1 MGKGAGKIYPATER
15 IPLICDRMIHLAVDL
30 LGADTPE
37 EELCRGAVRALVGN
51 PALFLH
57 LCGHADVL
65 SAVTA
70 EIGAAEI
77 AGRYEIVDAPVAR
90 GNNEDPM
97 QAYQRTDALPVRRHA
112 VGSRGGSGRRH
123 HLRRDRRCAGHLHHD
138 PGQAAAPRP
147 ILAVELT
154 NPAGE
159 PLLLLDCGANIDSRP
174 ELYPAFAH
182 RVTPIC
188 DASAVPRRASRCCPT
203 VPKPKRDVR
212 LSRRR
217 TPLLAEQP
225 FRFVGNIE
233 ATSALRGTADV
244 IVCDGFHGN
253 ILLKSIEGSAKAA
266 LDEVAA
272 RLSAA
277 GPNPP
282 LWRTFRDC
290 SPPLRLQHAGGSLPL
305 LGVRKPVMKGHGSAT
320 GEAIVH
326 MADRLALLCRNRFI
340 ERVAETVR

>member
-1 MGKGAGKIYPATER
+1 MS
-15 IPLICDRMIHLAVDL
+15 DQMIHLAVDL

-37 EELCRGAVRALVGN
+37 EKLCRGAVRALIGN

-77 AGRYEIVDAPVAR
+77 AGRYEIVDAPVALS
-90 GNNEDPM
+90 NNEDPM
-97 QAYQRTDALPVRRHA
+97 QAYQRTDASLCAAMRLAHEGAAGGVITCGATGAVLVTSIMILGKLPR
-112 VGSRGGSGRRH
+112 
-123 HLRRDRRCAGHLHHD
+123 L
-138 PGQAAAPRP
+138 RP

-182 RVTPIC
+182 LG
-188 DASAVPRRASRCCPT
+188 DAYMRCIGCSSPRIALLSNGAEAKKGCEAVKAAHA
-203 VPKPKRDVR
+203 
-212 LSRRR
+212 
-217 TPLLAEQP
+217 LLAEQP
-225 FRFVGNIE
+225 FRFVGNVE
-233 ATSALRGTADV
+233 ATSALRGSADV

-266 LDEVAA
+266 LDEVSA

-277 GPNPP
+277 GLESAAVADILATVRRRYDYN
-282 LWRTFRDC
+282 T
-290 SPPLRLQHAGGSLPL
+290 QGGALL

>member
-1 MGKGAGKIYPATER
+1 MS
-15 IPLICDRMIHLAVDL
+15 DQMIHLAVDL

-37 EELCRGAVRALVGN
+37 EELCRGAVRALIGN

-70 EIGAAEI
+70 EIGTAEI
-77 AGRYEIVDAPVAR
+77 AGRYEIVDAPVALS
-90 GNNEDPM
+90 NNEDPM
-97 QAYQRTDALPVRRHA
+97 QAYQRTDASLCAAMRLAHEGAAGGVITCGATGAVLVTAIMILGKLPR
-112 VGSRGGSGRRH
+112 
-123 HLRRDRRCAGHLHHD
+123 L
-138 PGQAAAPRP
+138 RP

-182 RVTPIC
+182 LG
-188 DASAVPRRASRCCPT
+188 DAYMRCIGCSSPRIALLSNGAEAKKGCEAVKAAHA
-203 VPKPKRDVR
+203 
-212 LSRRR
+212 
-217 TPLLAEQP
+217 LLAEQP

-266 LDEVAA
+266 LDEVSA

-277 GPNPP
+277 GLESAAVADILATVRRRYDYN
-282 LWRTFRDC
+282 T
-290 SPPLRLQHAGGSLPL
+290 QGGALL

>member
-1 MGKGAGKIYPATER
+1 MS
-15 IPLICDRMIHLAVDL
+15 DQMIHLAVDL

-37 EELCRGAVRALVGN
+37 EELCRGAVRALIGN

-77 AGRYEIVDAPVAR
+77 AGRYEIVDAPVALS
-90 GNNEDPM
+90 NNEDPM
-97 QAYQRTDALPVRRHA
+97 QAYQRTDASLCAAMRLAHEGAAGGVITCGATGAVLVTSIMILGKLPR
-112 VGSRGGSGRRH
+112 
-123 HLRRDRRCAGHLHHD
+123 L
-138 PGQAAAPRP
+138 RP

-182 RVTPIC
+182 LG
-188 DASAVPRRASRCCPT
+188 DAYMRCIGCSSPRIALLSNGAEAKKGCEAVKAAHA
-203 VPKPKRDVR
+203 
-212 LSRRR
+212 
-217 TPLLAEQP
+217 LLAEQP
-225 FRFVGNIE
+225 FRFVGNVE

-266 LDEVAA
+266 LDEVSA

-277 GPNPP
+277 GLESAAVADIMATVRRRYDYN
-282 LWRTFRDC
+282 T
-290 SPPLRLQHAGGSLPL
+290 QGGALL

>member
-1 MGKGAGKIYPATER
+1 MS
-15 IPLICDRMIHLAVDL
+15 DQMIHLAVDL

-77 AGRYEIVDAPVAR
+77 AGRYEIVDAPVALS
-90 GNNEDPM
+90 NNEDPM
-97 QAYQRTDALPVRRHA
+97 QAYQRTDASLCAAMRLAHEGAAGGVITCGATGAVLVTSIMILGKLPR
-112 VGSRGGSGRRH
+112 
-123 HLRRDRRCAGHLHHD
+123 L
-138 PGQAAAPRP
+138 RP

-182 RVTPIC
+182 LG
-188 DASAVPRRASRCCPT
+188 DAYMRCIGCSSPRIALLSNGAEAKKGCEAVKAAHA
-203 VPKPKRDVR
+203 
-212 LSRRR
+212 
-217 TPLLAEQP
+217 LLAEQP

-233 ATSALRGTADV
+233 ATSALRGSADV

-266 LDEVAA
+266 LDEVSA

-277 GPNPP
+277 GLESAAVADILATVRRRYDYN
-282 LWRTFRDC
+282 T
-290 SPPLRLQHAGGSLPL
+290 QGGALL
-305 LGVRKPVMKGHGSAT
+305 LGVRKPVMQGHGSAT
-320 GEAIVH
+320 GAASVH
-326 MADRLALLCRNRFI
+326 MADRLALLCRNRYI

>member
-1 MGKGAGKIYPATER
+1 MS
-15 IPLICDRMIHLAVDL
+15 DQMIHLAVDL

-77 AGRYEIVDAPVAR
+77 AGRYEIVDAPVALS
-90 GNNEDPM
+90 NNEDPM
-97 QAYQRTDALPVRRHA
+97 QAYQRTDASLCAAMRLAHEGAAGGVITCGATGAVLVTSIMILGKLPR
-112 VGSRGGSGRRH
+112 
-123 HLRRDRRCAGHLHHD
+123 L
-138 PGQAAAPRP
+138 RP

-182 RVTPIC
+182 LG
-188 DASAVPRRASRCCPT
+188 DAYMRCIGCSSPRIALLSNGAEAKKGCEAVKAAHA
-203 VPKPKRDVR
+203 
-212 LSRRR
+212 
-217 TPLLAEQP
+217 LLAEQP

-253 ILLKSIEGSAKAA
+253 ILLKSIEGSAKAS
-266 LDEVAA
+266 LDEVSA

-277 GPNPP
+277 GLESAAVADILATVRRRYDYN
-282 LWRTFRDC
+282 T
-290 SPPLRLQHAGGSLPL
+290 QGGALL

>member
-1 MGKGAGKIYPATER
+1 MS
-15 IPLICDRMIHLAVDL
+15 DQMIHLAVDL

-37 EELCRGAVRALVGN
+37 EELCRGAVRALIGN

-77 AGRYEIVDAPVAR
+77 AGRYEIVDAPVALS
-90 GNNEDPM
+90 NNEDPM
-97 QAYQRTDALPVRRHA
+97 QAYQRTDASLCAAMRLAHEGAAGGVITCGATGAVLVTSIMILGKLPR
-112 VGSRGGSGRRH
+112 
-123 HLRRDRRCAGHLHHD
+123 L
-138 PGQAAAPRP
+138 RP

-182 RVTPIC
+182 LG
-188 DASAVPRRASRCCPT
+188 DAYMRCIGCSSPRIALLSNGAEAKKGCEAVKAAHA
-203 VPKPKRDVR
+203 
-212 LSRRR
+212 
-217 TPLLAEQP
+217 LLAEQP

-233 ATSALRGTADV
+233 ATSALRGSADV

-266 LDEVAA
+266 LDEVSA

-277 GPNPP
+277 GLESAAVADVLATVRRRYDYN
-282 LWRTFRDC
+282 T
-290 SPPLRLQHAGGSLPL
+290 QGGALL

>member
-1 MGKGAGKIYPATER
+1 MS
-15 IPLICDRMIHLAVDL
+15 DQMIHLAVDL

-37 EELCRGAVRALVGN
+37 EELCRGAVRALIGN

-77 AGRYEIVDAPVAR
+77 AGRYEIVDAPVALS
-90 GNNEDPM
+90 NNEDPM
-97 QAYQRTDALPVRRHA
+97 QAYQRTDASLCAAMRLAHEGAAGGVITCGATGAVLVTSIMILGKLPR
-112 VGSRGGSGRRH
+112 
-123 HLRRDRRCAGHLHHD
+123 L
-138 PGQAAAPRP
+138 RP

-182 RVTPIC
+182 LGNAYMRCIGCSSPRIALLSNGAEAKKGC
-188 DASAVPRRASRCCPT
+188 EAVKAAHA
-203 VPKPKRDVR
+203 
-212 LSRRR
+212 
-217 TPLLAEQP
+217 LLAEQP

-266 LDEVAA
+266 LDEVSA

-277 GPNPP
+277 GLESAAVADILATVRRRYDYN
-282 LWRTFRDC
+282 T
-290 SPPLRLQHAGGSLPL
+290 QGGALL

-326 MADRLALLCRNRFI
+326 MADRLTLLCRNRFI

>member
-1 MGKGAGKIYPATER
+1 MS
-15 IPLICDRMIHLAVDL
+15 DQMIHLAVDL

-57 LCGHADVL
+57 LCGHADVI
-65 SAVTA
+65 SSVTA

-77 AGRYEIVDAPVAR
+77 AGRYEIVDAPVALS
-90 GNNEDPM
+90 NNEDPM
-97 QAYQRTDALPVRRHA
+97 QAYQRTDASLCAAMRLAHEGAAGGVITCGATGAVLVTSIMILGKLPR
-112 VGSRGGSGRRH
+112 
-123 HLRRDRRCAGHLHHD
+123 L
-138 PGQAAAPRP
+138 RP

-182 RVTPIC
+182 LG
-188 DASAVPRRASRCCPT
+188 DAYMRCIGCSSPRIALLSNGAEAKKGCEAVKAAHA
-203 VPKPKRDVR
+203 
-212 LSRRR
+212 
-217 TPLLAEQP
+217 LLAEQP
-225 FRFVGNIE
+225 FRFVGNVE
-233 ATSALRGTADV
+233 ATSALRGSADV

-266 LDEVAA
+266 LDEVSA

-277 GPNPP
+277 GLESAAVADVLATVRRRYDYN
-282 LWRTFRDC
+282 T
-290 SPPLRLQHAGGSLPL
+290 QGGALL

>member
-1 MGKGAGKIYPATER
+1 MS
-15 IPLICDRMIHLAVDL
+15 DQMIHLAVDL

-37 EELCRGAVRALVGN
+37 EELCRGAVRALIGN

-77 AGRYEIVDAPVAR
+77 TGRYEIVDAPVALS
-90 GNNEDPM
+90 NNEDPM
-97 QAYQRTDALPVRRHA
+97 QAYQRTDASLCAAMRLAHEGAAGGVITCGATGAVLVTSIMILGKLPR
-112 VGSRGGSGRRH
+112 
-123 HLRRDRRCAGHLHHD
+123 L
-138 PGQAAAPRP
+138 RP

-182 RVTPIC
+182 LG
-188 DASAVPRRASRCCPT
+188 DAYMRCIGCSSPRIALLSNGAEAKKGCEAVKAAHA
-203 VPKPKRDVR
+203 
-212 LSRRR
+212 
-217 TPLLAEQP
+217 LLAEQP

-266 LDEVAA
+266 LDEVSA

-277 GPNPP
+277 GLESAAVADVLATVRRRYDYN
-282 LWRTFRDC
+282 T
-290 SPPLRLQHAGGSLPL
+290 QGGALL

>member
-1 MGKGAGKIYPATER
+1 MS
-15 IPLICDRMIHLAVDL
+15 DQMIHLAVDL

-77 AGRYEIVDAPVAR
+77 AGRYEIVDAPVALS
-90 GNNEDPM
+90 NNEDPM
-97 QAYQRTDALPVRRHA
+97 QAYQRTDASLCAAMRLAHEGAAGGVITCGATGAVLVTSIMILGKLPR
-112 VGSRGGSGRRH
+112 
-123 HLRRDRRCAGHLHHD
+123 L
-138 PGQAAAPRP
+138 RP

-159 PLLLLDCGANIDSRP
+159 PFLLLDCGANIDSRP

-182 RVTPIC
+182 LG
-188 DASAVPRRASRCCPT
+188 DAYMRCIGCSSPRIALLSNGAEAKKGCEAVKAAHA
-203 VPKPKRDVR
+203 
-212 LSRRR
+212 
-217 TPLLAEQP
+217 LLAEQP

-266 LDEVAA
+266 LDEVSA

-277 GPNPP
+277 GLESAAVADILATVRRRYDYN
-282 LWRTFRDC
+282 T
-290 SPPLRLQHAGGSLPL
+290 QGGALL

>member
-1 MGKGAGKIYPATER
+1 MS
-15 IPLICDRMIHLAVDL
+15 DQMIHLAVDL

-37 EELCRGAVRALVGN
+37 EELCRGAVRALIGN

-77 AGRYEIVDAPVAR
+77 AGRYEIVDAPVALS
-90 GNNEDPM
+90 NNEDPM
-97 QAYQRTDALPVRRHA
+97 QAYQRTDASLCAAMRLAHEGAAGGVITCGATGAVLVTSIMILGKLPR
-112 VGSRGGSGRRH
+112 
-123 HLRRDRRCAGHLHHD
+123 L
-138 PGQAAAPRP
+138 RP

-182 RVTPIC
+182 LGNAYMRCIGCSSPRIALLSNGAEAKKGC
-188 DASAVPRRASRCCPT
+188 EAVKAAHA
-203 VPKPKRDVR
+203 
-212 LSRRR
+212 
-217 TPLLAEQP
+217 LLAEQP
-225 FRFVGNIE
+225 FRFVGNVE

-266 LDEVAA
+266 LDEVSA

-277 GPNPP
+277 GLESAAVADVLATVRRRYDYN
-282 LWRTFRDC
+282 T
-290 SPPLRLQHAGGSLPL
+290 QGGALL

>member
-1 MGKGAGKIYPATER
+1 MS
-15 IPLICDRMIHLAVDL
+15 DQMIHLAVDL
-30 LGADTPE
+30 LGAATPE
-37 EELCRGAVRALVGN
+37 EELWRGAVRALIGN

-77 AGRYEIVDAPVAR
+77 AGRYEIVDAPVALS
-90 GNNEDPM
+90 NNEDPM
-97 QAYQRTDALPVRRHA
+97 QAYQRTDASLCAAMRLAHEGAAGGVITCGATGAVLVTSIMILGKLPR
-112 VGSRGGSGRRH
+112 
-123 HLRRDRRCAGHLHHD
+123 L
-138 PGQAAAPRP
+138 RP

-182 RVTPIC
+182 LG
-188 DASAVPRRASRCCPT
+188 DAYMRCIGCASPRIALLSNGAEAKKGCEAVKAAHA
-203 VPKPKRDVR
+203 
-212 LSRRR
+212 
-217 TPLLAEQP
+217 LLAEQP

-266 LDEVAA
+266 LDEVSA

-277 GPNPP
+277 GLESAAVADILATVRRRYDYN
-282 LWRTFRDC
+282 T
-290 SPPLRLQHAGGSLPL
+290 QGGALL

>member
-1 MGKGAGKIYPATER
+1 MS
-15 IPLICDRMIHLAVDL
+15 DQMIHLAVDL

-77 AGRYEIVDAPVAR
+77 AGRYEIVDAPVALS
-90 GNNEDPM
+90 NNEDPM
-97 QAYQRTDALPVRRHA
+97 QAYQRTDASLCAAMRLAHEEAAGGVITCGATGAVLVTSIMILGKLPR
-112 VGSRGGSGRRH
+112 
-123 HLRRDRRCAGHLHHD
+123 L
-138 PGQAAAPRP
+138 RP
-147 ILAVELT
+147 ILAVGLT

-182 RVTPIC
+182 LG
-188 DASAVPRRASRCCPT
+188 DAYMRCIGCASPRIALLSNGAEAKKGCEAVKAAHA
-203 VPKPKRDVR
+203 
-212 LSRRR
+212 
-217 TPLLAEQP
+217 LLAEQP

-266 LDEVAA
+266 LDEVSA

-277 GPNPP
+277 GLESAAVADILATVRRRYDYN
-282 LWRTFRDC
+282 T
-290 SPPLRLQHAGGSLPL
+290 QGGALL

>member
-1 MGKGAGKIYPATER
+1 MS
-15 IPLICDRMIHLAVDL
+15 DQMIHLAVDL

-77 AGRYEIVDAPVAR
+77 AGRYEIVDAPVALS
-90 GNNEDPM
+90 NNEDPM
-97 QAYQRTDALPVRRHA
+97 QAYQRTDASLCAAMRLAHEGAAGGVITCGATGAVLVTSIMILGKLPR
-112 VGSRGGSGRRH
+112 
-123 HLRRDRRCAGHLHHD
+123 L
-138 PGQAAAPRP
+138 RP

-182 RVTPIC
+182 LG
-188 DASAVPRRASRCCPT
+188 DAYMRCIGCSSPRIALLSNGAEAKKGCEAVKAAHA
-203 VPKPKRDVR
+203 
-212 LSRRR
+212 
-217 TPLLAEQP
+217 LLAEQP

-233 ATSALRGTADV
+233 ATSALRGSADV
-244 IVCDGFHGN
+244 IVCDGFHGH

-277 GPNPP
+277 GLESAAVADILATVRRRYDYN
-282 LWRTFRDC
+282 T
-290 SPPLRLQHAGGSLPL
+290 QGGALL

>member
-1 MGKGAGKIYPATER
+1 MS
-15 IPLICDRMIHLAVDL
+15 DQMIHLAVDL

-77 AGRYEIVDAPVAR
+77 AGRYEIVDAPVALS
-90 GNNEDPM
+90 NNEDPM
-97 QAYQRTDALPVRRHA
+97 QAYQRTDASLCAAMRLAHEGAAGGVITCGATGAVLVTSIMILGKLPR
-112 VGSRGGSGRRH
+112 
-123 HLRRDRRCAGHLHHD
+123 L
-138 PGQAAAPRP
+138 RP

-182 RVTPIC
+182 LG
-188 DASAVPRRASRCCPT
+188 DAYMRCIGCSSPRIALLSNGAEAKKGCEAVKTAHA
-203 VPKPKRDVR
+203 
-212 LSRRR
+212 
-217 TPLLAEQP
+217 LLAEQP
-225 FRFVGNIE
+225 FRFVGNVE
-233 ATSALRGTADV
+233 ATSALRGSADV

-266 LDEVAA
+266 LDEVSA

-277 GPNPP
+277 GLESAAVADILATVRRRYDYN
-282 LWRTFRDC
+282 T
-290 SPPLRLQHAGGSLPL
+290 QGGALL

>member
-1 MGKGAGKIYPATER
+1 MS
-15 IPLICDRMIHLAVDL
+15 DQMIHLAVDL

-77 AGRYEIVDAPVAR
+77 TGRYEIVDAPVALS
-90 GNNEDPM
+90 NNEDPM
-97 QAYQRTDALPVRRHA
+97 QAYQRTDASLCAAMRLAHEGAAGGVITCGATGAVLVTSIMILGKLPR
-112 VGSRGGSGRRH
+112 
-123 HLRRDRRCAGHLHHD
+123 L
-138 PGQAAAPRP
+138 RP

-182 RVTPIC
+182 LG
-188 DASAVPRRASRCCPT
+188 DAYMRCIGCASPRIALLSNGAEAKKGCEAVKAAHA
-203 VPKPKRDVR
+203 
-212 LSRRR
+212 
-217 TPLLAEQP
+217 LLAEQP

-266 LDEVAA
+266 LDEVSA

-277 GPNPP
+277 GLESAAVADILATVRRRYDYN
-282 LWRTFRDC
+282 T
-290 SPPLRLQHAGGSLPL
+290 QGGALL

>member
-1 MGKGAGKIYPATER
+1 MS
-15 IPLICDRMIHLAVDL
+15 DQMIHLAVDL

-37 EELCRGAVRALVGN
+37 EELCRGAVRALIGN

-77 AGRYEIVDAPVAR
+77 AGRYEIVDAPVALS
-90 GNNEDPM
+90 NNEDPM
-97 QAYQRTDALPVRRHA
+97 QAYQRTDASLCAAMRLAHEGAAGGVITCGATGAVLVTSIMILGKLPR
-112 VGSRGGSGRRH
+112 
-123 HLRRDRRCAGHLHHD
+123 L
-138 PGQAAAPRP
+138 RP

-182 RVTPIC
+182 LG
-188 DASAVPRRASRCCPT
+188 DAYMRCIGCSSPRIALLSNGAEAKKGCEAVKAAHA
-203 VPKPKRDVR
+203 
-212 LSRRR
+212 
-217 TPLLAEQP
+217 LLAEQP

-266 LDEVAA
+266 LDEVSA
-272 RLSAA
+272 RLSAVGLESA
-277 GPNPP
+277 AVADILATVRRRYDYN
-282 LWRTFRDC
+282 T
-290 SPPLRLQHAGGSLPL
+290 QGGALL

>member
-1 MGKGAGKIYPATER
+1 MS
-15 IPLICDRMIHLAVDL
+15 DQMIHLAVDL

-37 EELCRGAVRALVGN
+37 EELCRGAVRALIGN

-77 AGRYEIVDAPVAR
+77 AGRYEIVDAPVALS
-90 GNNEDPM
+90 NNEDPM
-97 QAYQRTDALPVRRHA
+97 QAYQRTDASLCAAMRLAHEGAAGGVITCGATGAVLVTSIMILGKLPR
-112 VGSRGGSGRRH
+112 
-123 HLRRDRRCAGHLHHD
+123 L
-138 PGQAAAPRP
+138 RP

-182 RVTPIC
+182 LG
-188 DASAVPRRASRCCPT
+188 DAYMRCIGCSSPRIALLSNGAEAKKGCEAVKAAHA
-203 VPKPKRDVR
+203 
-212 LSRRR
+212 
-217 TPLLAEQP
+217 LLAEQP

-233 ATSALRGTADV
+233 ATSALRGSADV

-277 GPNPP
+277 GLESAAVADILATVRRRYDYN
-282 LWRTFRDC
+282 T
-290 SPPLRLQHAGGSLPL
+290 QGGALL

>member
-1 MGKGAGKIYPATER
+1 MS
-15 IPLICDRMIHLAVDL
+15 DQMIHLAVDL

-77 AGRYEIVDAPVAR
+77 AGRYEIVDAPVALS
-90 GNNEDPM
+90 NNEDPM
-97 QAYQRTDALPVRRHA
+97 QAYQRTDASLCAAMRLAHEGAAGGVITCGATGAVLVTSIMILGKLPR
-112 VGSRGGSGRRH
+112 
-123 HLRRDRRCAGHLHHD
+123 L
-138 PGQAAAPRP
+138 RP

-182 RVTPIC
+182 LG
-188 DASAVPRRASRCCPT
+188 DAYMRCIGCASPRIALLSNGAEAKKGCEAVKAAHA
-203 VPKPKRDVR
+203 
-212 LSRRR
+212 
-217 TPLLAEQP
+217 LLAEQP

-266 LDEVAA
+266 LDEVSA

-277 GPNPP
+277 GLESAAVADILATVRRRYDYN
-282 LWRTFRDC
+282 T
-290 SPPLRLQHAGGSLPL
+290 QGGALL
-305 LGVRKPVMKGHGSAT
+305 LGIRKPVMKGHGSAT

>member
-1 MGKGAGKIYPATER
+1 MS
-15 IPLICDRMIHLAVDL
+15 DQMIHLAVDL

-77 AGRYEIVDAPVAR
+77 AGRYEIVDAPVALS
-90 GNNEDPM
+90 NNEDPM
-97 QAYQRTDALPVRRHA
+97 QAYQRTDASLCAAMRLAHEGAAGGVITCGATGAVLVTSIMILGKLPR
-112 VGSRGGSGRRH
+112 
-123 HLRRDRRCAGHLHHD
+123 L
-138 PGQAAAPRP
+138 RP

-182 RVTPIC
+182 LG
-188 DASAVPRRASRCCPT
+188 DAYMRCIGCSSPRIALLSNGAEAKKGCEAVKAAHA
-203 VPKPKRDVR
+203 
-212 LSRRR
+212 
-217 TPLLAEQP
+217 LLAEQP

-266 LDEVAA
+266 LDEVSA

-277 GPNPP
+277 GLESAAVADILATVRRRYDYN
-282 LWRTFRDC
+282 T
-290 SPPLRLQHAGGSLPL
+290 QGGALL

-326 MADRLALLCRNRFI
+326 MADRLVLLCRNRFI

>member
-1 MGKGAGKIYPATER
+1 MS
-15 IPLICDRMIHLAVDL
+15 DQMIHLAVDL

-37 EELCRGAVRALVGN
+37 EELCRGAVRALIGN

-77 AGRYEIVDAPVAR
+77 AGRYEIVDAPVALS
-90 GNNEDPM
+90 NNEDPM
-97 QAYQRTDALPVRRHA
+97 QAYQRTDASLCAAMRLAHEGAAGGVITCGATGAVLVTSIMILGKLPR
-112 VGSRGGSGRRH
+112 
-123 HLRRDRRCAGHLHHD
+123 L
-138 PGQAAAPRP
+138 RP

-182 RVTPIC
+182 LG
-188 DASAVPRRASRCCPT
+188 DAYMRCIGCSSPRIALLSNGAEAKKGCEAVKAAHA
-203 VPKPKRDVR
+203 
-212 LSRRR
+212 
-217 TPLLAEQP
+217 LLAEQP

-233 ATSALRGTADV
+233 ATSALRGSADV

-266 LDEVAA
+266 LDEVSA

-277 GPNPP
+277 GLESAAVADILATVRRRYDYN
-282 LWRTFRDC
+282 T
-290 SPPLRLQHAGGSLPL
+290 QGGALL

-320 GEAIVH
+320 GEAIMH

>member
-1 MGKGAGKIYPATER
+1 MS
-15 IPLICDRMIHLAVDL
+15 DQMIHLAVDL

-77 AGRYEIVDAPVAR
+77 AGQYEIVDAPVALS
-90 GNNEDPM
+90 NNEDPM
-97 QAYQRTDALPVRRHA
+97 QAYQRTDASLCAAMRLAHEGAAGGVITCGATGAVLVTSIMILGKLPR
-112 VGSRGGSGRRH
+112 
-123 HLRRDRRCAGHLHHD
+123 L
-138 PGQAAAPRP
+138 RP

-182 RVTPIC
+182 LG
-188 DASAVPRRASRCCPT
+188 DAYMRCIGCSSPRIALLSNGAEAKKGCEAVKAAHA
-203 VPKPKRDVR
+203 
-212 LSRRR
+212 
-217 TPLLAEQP
+217 LLAEQP

-266 LDEVAA
+266 LDEVSA

-277 GPNPP
+277 GLESAAVADILATVRRRYDYN
-282 LWRTFRDC
+282 T
-290 SPPLRLQHAGGSLPL
+290 QGGALL

>member
-1 MGKGAGKIYPATER
+1 MS
-15 IPLICDRMIHLAVDL
+15 DQMIHLAVDL

-37 EELCRGAVRALVGN
+37 EELCRGATRALIGN

-57 LCGHADVL
+57 LCGHADVI

-77 AGRYEIVDAPVAR
+77 AGRYEIVDAPVALS
-90 GNNEDPM
+90 NNEDPM
-97 QAYQRTDALPVRRHA
+97 QAYQRTDASLCAAMRLAHEGAASGVITCGATGAVLVTSIMILGKLPR
-112 VGSRGGSGRRH
+112 
-123 HLRRDRRCAGHLHHD
+123 L
-138 PGQAAAPRP
+138 RP

-182 RVTPIC
+182 LG
-188 DASAVPRRASRCCPT
+188 DAYMRCIGCSSPRIALLSNGAEAKKGCEAVKAAHA
-203 VPKPKRDVR
+203 
-212 LSRRR
+212 
-217 TPLLAEQP
+217 LLAEQS

-266 LDEVAA
+266 LDEVSA

-277 GPNPP
+277 GLESAAVADILATVRRRYDYN
-282 LWRTFRDC
+282 T
-290 SPPLRLQHAGGSLPL
+290 QGGALL

>member
-1 MGKGAGKIYPATER
+1 MS
-15 IPLICDRMIHLAVDL
+15 DQMIHLAVDL

-37 EELCRGAVRALVGN
+37 EELCRGAVRALIGN

-57 LCGHADVL
+57 LCGHADVI
-65 SAVTA
+65 SSVTA

-77 AGRYEIVDAPVAR
+77 AGRYEIVDAPVALS
-90 GNNEDPM
+90 NNEDPM
-97 QAYQRTDALPVRRHA
+97 QAYQRTDASLCAAMRLAHEGAAGGVITCGATGAVLVTSIMILGKLPR
-112 VGSRGGSGRRH
+112 
-123 HLRRDRRCAGHLHHD
+123 L
-138 PGQAAAPRP
+138 RP

-182 RVTPIC
+182 LG
-188 DASAVPRRASRCCPT
+188 DAYMRCIGCSSPRIALLSNGAEAKKGCEAVKAAHA
-203 VPKPKRDVR
+203 
-212 LSRRR
+212 
-217 TPLLAEQP
+217 LLAEQP
-225 FRFVGNIE
+225 LRFVGNIE

-266 LDEVAA
+266 LDEVSA

-277 GPNPP
+277 GLESAAVADILATVRRRYDYN
-282 LWRTFRDC
+282 T
-290 SPPLRLQHAGGSLPL
+290 QGGALL

>member
-1 MGKGAGKIYPATER
+1 MS
-15 IPLICDRMIHLAVDL
+15 DQMIHLAVDL

-77 AGRYEIVDAPVAR
+77 AGRYEIVDAPVALS
-90 GNNEDPM
+90 NNEDPM
-97 QAYQRTDALPVRRHA
+97 QAYQRTDASLCAAMRLAHEGAAGGVITCGATGAVLVTSIMILGKLPR
-112 VGSRGGSGRRH
+112 
-123 HLRRDRRCAGHLHHD
+123 L
-138 PGQAAAPRP
+138 RP

-159 PLLLLDCGANIDSRP
+159 PFLLLDCGANIDSRP

-182 RVTPIC
+182 LG
-188 DASAVPRRASRCCPT
+188 DAYMRCIGCSSPRIALLSNGSEAKKGCEAVKAAHA
-203 VPKPKRDVR
+203 
-212 LSRRR
+212 
-217 TPLLAEQP
+217 LLAEQP

-233 ATSALRGTADV
+233 ATSALRGSADV

-266 LDEVAA
+266 LDEVSA

-277 GPNPP
+277 GLESAAVADILATVRRRYDYN
-282 LWRTFRDC
+282 T
-290 SPPLRLQHAGGSLPL
+290 QGGALL

>member
-1 MGKGAGKIYPATER
+1 MS
-15 IPLICDRMIHLAVDL
+15 DQMIHLAVDL

-77 AGRYEIVDAPVAR
+77 AGRYEIVDAPVALS
-90 GNNEDPM
+90 NNEDPM
-97 QAYQRTDALPVRRHA
+97 QAYQRTDASLCAAMRLAHEGAAGGVITCGATGAVLVTSIMILGKLPR
-112 VGSRGGSGRRH
+112 
-123 HLRRDRRCAGHLHHD
+123 L
-138 PGQAAAPRP
+138 RP

-182 RVTPIC
+182 LG
-188 DASAVPRRASRCCPT
+188 DAYMRCIGCSSPRIALLSNGAEAKKGCEAVKAAHA
-203 VPKPKRDVR
+203 
-212 LSRRR
+212 
-217 TPLLAEQP
+217 LLAEQP

-272 RLSAA
+272 RQSAA
-277 GPNPP
+277 GLESAAVADILATVRRRYDYN
-282 LWRTFRDC
+282 T
-290 SPPLRLQHAGGSLPL
+290 QGGALL

>member
-1 MGKGAGKIYPATER
+1 MS
-15 IPLICDRMIHLAVDL
+15 DQMIHLAVDL

-77 AGRYEIVDAPVAR
+77 AGRYEIVDAPVALS
-90 GNNEDPM
+90 NNEDPM
-97 QAYQRTDALPVRRHA
+97 QAYQRTDASLCTAMRLAHEGAAGGVITCGATGAVLVTSIMILGKLPR
-112 VGSRGGSGRRH
+112 
-123 HLRRDRRCAGHLHHD
+123 L
-138 PGQAAAPRP
+138 RP

-182 RVTPIC
+182 LG
-188 DASAVPRRASRCCPT
+188 DAYMRCIGCSSPRIALLSNGAEAKKGCEAVKAAHA
-203 VPKPKRDVR
+203 
-212 LSRRR
+212 
-217 TPLLAEQP
+217 LLAEQP

-266 LDEVAA
+266 LDEVSA

-277 GPNPP
+277 GLESAAVADILATVRRRYDYN
-282 LWRTFRDC
+282 T
-290 SPPLRLQHAGGSLPL
+290 QGGALL

>member
-1 MGKGAGKIYPATER
+1 MS
-15 IPLICDRMIHLAVDL
+15 DQMIHLAVDL

-77 AGRYEIVDAPVAR
+77 AGRYEIVDAPVALS
-90 GNNEDPM
+90 NNEDPM
-97 QAYQRTDALPVRRHA
+97 QAYQRTDASLCAAMRLAHEGAAGGVITCGATGAVLVTSIMILGKLPR
-112 VGSRGGSGRRH
+112 
-123 HLRRDRRCAGHLHHD
+123 L
-138 PGQAAAPRP
+138 RP

-182 RVTPIC
+182 LG
-188 DASAVPRRASRCCPT
+188 DAYMRCIGCASPRIALLSNGAEAKKGCEAVKAAHA
-203 VPKPKRDVR
+203 
-212 LSRRR
+212 
-217 TPLLAEQP
+217 LLAEQP

-266 LDEVAA
+266 LDEVSA

-277 GPNPP
+277 GLESAAVADILATVRRRYDYN
-282 LWRTFRDC
+282 T
-290 SPPLRLQHAGGSLPL
+290 QGGALL

-326 MADRLALLCRNRFI
+326 MTDRLALLCRNRFI

>member
-1 MGKGAGKIYPATER
+1 MS
-15 IPLICDRMIHLAVDL
+15 DQMIHLAVDL

-77 AGRYEIVDAPVAR
+77 TGRYEIVDAPVALS
-90 GNNEDPM
+90 NNEDPM
-97 QAYQRTDALPVRRHA
+97 QAYQRTDASLCAAMRLAHEGAAGGVITCGATGAVLVTAIMILGKLPR
-112 VGSRGGSGRRH
+112 
-123 HLRRDRRCAGHLHHD
+123 L
-138 PGQAAAPRP
+138 RP

-182 RVTPIC
+182 LG
-188 DASAVPRRASRCCPT
+188 DAYMRCIGCSSPRIALLSNGAEAKKGCEAVKAAHA
-203 VPKPKRDVR
+203 
-212 LSRRR
+212 
-217 TPLLAEQP
+217 LLAEQP

-233 ATSALRGTADV
+233 ATSALRGTADI

-266 LDEVAA
+266 LDEVSA

-277 GPNPP
+277 GLESAAVADILATVRRRYDYN
-282 LWRTFRDC
+282 T
-290 SPPLRLQHAGGSLPL
+290 QGGALL

>member
-1 MGKGAGKIYPATER
+1 MS
-15 IPLICDRMIHLAVDL
+15 DQMIHLAVDL

-37 EELCRGAVRALVGN
+37 EELCRGAVRALIGN

-77 AGRYEIVDAPVAR
+77 AGRYEIVDAPVALS
-90 GNNEDPM
+90 NNEDPM
-97 QAYQRTDALPVRRHA
+97 QAYQRTDASLCAAMRLAHEGVAGGVITCGATGAVLVTSIMILGKLPR
-112 VGSRGGSGRRH
+112 
-123 HLRRDRRCAGHLHHD
+123 L
-138 PGQAAAPRP
+138 RP

-182 RVTPIC
+182 LG
-188 DASAVPRRASRCCPT
+188 DAYMRCIGCSSPRIALLSNGAEAKKGCEAVKAAHA
-203 VPKPKRDVR
+203 
-212 LSRRR
+212 
-217 TPLLAEQP
+217 LLAEQP

-277 GPNPP
+277 GLESAAVADILATVRRRYDYN
-282 LWRTFRDC
+282 T
-290 SPPLRLQHAGGSLPL
+290 QGGALL

>member
-1 MGKGAGKIYPATER
+1 MS
-15 IPLICDRMIHLAVDL
+15 DQMIHLAVDL

-37 EELCRGAVRALVGN
+37 EELCRGAVRALIGN

-77 AGRYEIVDAPVAR
+77 AGRYEIVDAPVALS
-90 GNNEDPM
+90 NNEDPM
-97 QAYQRTDALPVRRHA
+97 QAYQRTDASLCAAMRLAHEGAADGVITCGATGAVLVTAIMILGKLPR
-112 VGSRGGSGRRH
+112 
-123 HLRRDRRCAGHLHHD
+123 L
-138 PGQAAAPRP
+138 RP

-182 RVTPIC
+182 LG
-188 DASAVPRRASRCCPT
+188 DAYMRCIGCSSPRIALLSNGAEAKKGCEAVKAAHA
-203 VPKPKRDVR
+203 
-212 LSRRR
+212 
-217 TPLLAEQP
+217 LLAEQP

-266 LDEVAA
+266 LDEVSA

-277 GPNPP
+277 GLESAAVADILAAVRRRYDYNM
-282 LWRTFRDC
+282 
-290 SPPLRLQHAGGSLPL
+290 QGGALL

>member
-1 MGKGAGKIYPATER
+1 MS
-15 IPLICDRMIHLAVDL
+15 DQMIHLAVDL

-77 AGRYEIVDAPVAR
+77 AGRYEIVDAPVALS
-90 GNNEDPM
+90 NNEDPM
-97 QAYQRTDALPVRRHA
+97 QAYQLTDATLCAAMRLAHEGAAGGVITCGATGAVLVTSIMILGKLPR
-112 VGSRGGSGRRH
+112 
-123 HLRRDRRCAGHLHHD
+123 L
-138 PGQAAAPRP
+138 RP

-182 RVTPIC
+182 LG
-188 DASAVPRRASRCCPT
+188 DAYMRCIGCSSPRIALLSNGAEAKKGCEAVKAAHA
-203 VPKPKRDVR
+203 
-212 LSRRR
+212 
-217 TPLLAEQP
+217 LLAEQP

-266 LDEVAA
+266 LDEVSA

-277 GPNPP
+277 GLESAAVADILATVRRRYDYN
-282 LWRTFRDC
+282 T
-290 SPPLRLQHAGGSLPL
+290 QGGALL

>member
-1 MGKGAGKIYPATER
+1 MS
-15 IPLICDRMIHLAVDL
+15 DQMIHLAVDL

-77 AGRYEIVDAPVAR
+77 AGRYEIVDAPVALS
-90 GNNEDPM
+90 NNEEPM
-97 QAYQRTDALPVRRHA
+97 QAYQRTDASLCAAMRLAHEGAAGGVITCGATGAVLVTSIMILGKLPR
-112 VGSRGGSGRRH
+112 
-123 HLRRDRRCAGHLHHD
+123 L
-138 PGQAAAPRP
+138 RP

-182 RVTPIC
+182 LG
-188 DASAVPRRASRCCPT
+188 DAYMRCIGCSSPRIALLSNGAEAKKGCEAVKAAHA
-203 VPKPKRDVR
+203 
-212 LSRRR
+212 
-217 TPLLAEQP
+217 LLAEQP
-225 FRFVGNIE
+225 LRFVGNIE

-266 LDEVAA
+266 LDEVSA

-277 GPNPP
+277 GLESAAVADILATVRRRYDYN
-282 LWRTFRDC
+282 T
-290 SPPLRLQHAGGSLPL
+290 QGGALL

>member
-1 MGKGAGKIYPATER
+1 MS
-15 IPLICDRMIHLAVDL
+15 DQMIHLAVDL

-37 EELCRGAVRALVGN
+37 EELCRGAVRALIGN

-77 AGRYEIVDAPVAR
+77 AGRYEIVDAPVALS
-90 GNNEDPM
+90 NNEDPM
-97 QAYQRTDALPVRRHA
+97 QAYQRTDASLCAAMRLAHEGAAGGVITCGATGAVLVTSIMILGKLPR
-112 VGSRGGSGRRH
+112 
-123 HLRRDRRCAGHLHHD
+123 L
-138 PGQAAAPRP
+138 RP

-182 RVTPIC
+182 LG
-188 DASAVPRRASRCCPT
+188 DAYMRCIGCASPRIALLSNGAEAKKGCEAVKAAHA
-203 VPKPKRDVR
+203 
-212 LSRRR
+212 
-217 TPLLAEQP
+217 LLAEQP
-225 FRFVGNIE
+225 FRFVGNVE

-266 LDEVAA
+266 LDEVSA

-277 GPNPP
+277 GLESAAVADILATVRRRYDYN
-282 LWRTFRDC
+282 T
-290 SPPLRLQHAGGSLPL
+290 QGGALL

>member
-1 MGKGAGKIYPATER
+1 MS
-15 IPLICDRMIHLAVDL
+15 DQMIHLAVDL

-77 AGRYEIVDAPVAR
+77 AGRYEIVDAPVALS
-90 GNNEDPM
+90 NNEDPM
-97 QAYQRTDALPVRRHA
+97 QAYQRTDASLCAAMRLAHEGAAGGVITCGATGAVLVTSIMILGKLPR
-112 VGSRGGSGRRH
+112 
-123 HLRRDRRCAGHLHHD
+123 L
-138 PGQAAAPRP
+138 RP

-182 RVTPIC
+182 LG
-188 DASAVPRRASRCCPT
+188 DAYMRCIGCSSPRIALLSNGAEAKKGCEAVKAAHA
-203 VPKPKRDVR
+203 
-212 LSRRR
+212 
-217 TPLLAEQP
+217 LLAEQP

-233 ATSALRGTADV
+233 ATSALRGSADV

-277 GPNPP
+277 GLESTAVADILATVRRRYDYN
-282 LWRTFRDC
+282 T
-290 SPPLRLQHAGGSLPL
+290 QGGALL

>member
-1 MGKGAGKIYPATER
+1 MS
-15 IPLICDRMIHLAVDL
+15 DQMIHLAVDL

-37 EELCRGAVRALVGN
+37 EELCRGAVRALIGN

-77 AGRYEIVDAPVAR
+77 AGRYEIVDAPVALS
-90 GNNEDPM
+90 NNEDPM
-97 QAYQRTDALPVRRHA
+97 QAYQRTDASLCAAMRLAHEGAAGGVITCGATGAVLVTSIMILGKLPR
-112 VGSRGGSGRRH
+112 
-123 HLRRDRRCAGHLHHD
+123 L
-138 PGQAAAPRP
+138 RP

-182 RVTPIC
+182 LG
-188 DASAVPRRASRCCPT
+188 DAYMRCIGCSSPRIALLSNGAEAKKGCEAVKAAHA
-203 VPKPKRDVR
+203 
-212 LSRRR
+212 
-217 TPLLAEQP
+217 LLAEQP

-266 LDEVAA
+266 LDEVSA

-277 GPNPP
+277 GLESAAVADILATVRRRYDYN
-282 LWRTFRDC
+282 T
-290 SPPLRLQHAGGSLPL
+290 QGGALL

-326 MADRLALLCRNRFI
+326 MADRIALLCRNRFI

>member
-1 MGKGAGKIYPATER
+1 MS
-15 IPLICDRMIHLAVDL
+15 DQMIHLAVDL

-37 EELCRGAVRALVGN
+37 EELCRGAVRALIGN

-77 AGRYEIVDAPVAR
+77 AGRYEIVDAPVALS
-90 GNNEDPM
+90 NNEDPM
-97 QAYQRTDALPVRRHA
+97 QAYQRTDASLCAAMRLAHEGAAGGVITCGATGAVLVTSIMILGKLPR
-112 VGSRGGSGRRH
+112 
-123 HLRRDRRCAGHLHHD
+123 L
-138 PGQAAAPRP
+138 RP

-182 RVTPIC
+182 LG
-188 DASAVPRRASRCCPT
+188 DAYMRCIGCSSPRIALLSNGAEAKKGCEAVKAAHA
-203 VPKPKRDVR
+203 
-212 LSRRR
+212 
-217 TPLLAEQP
+217 LLAEQP
-225 FRFVGNIE
+225 LRFVGNIE

-266 LDEVAA
+266 LDEVSA

-277 GPNPP
+277 GLESAAVADILATVRRRYDYN
-282 LWRTFRDC
+282 T
-290 SPPLRLQHAGGSLPL
+290 QGGALL

-326 MADRLALLCRNRFI
+326 MANRLALLCRNRFI